1 MLEFLSANIGTVIV
15 FVVLAII
22 VGAIIYKMYRDKK
35 QGKSSCGCNC
45 GSCPMANE
53 CHK

>member
-1 MLEFLSANIGTVIV
+1 MVEFLSKNSGTIIV

-22 VGAIIYKMYRDKK
+22 VCVIIYKMYNDKK

>member
-1 MLEFLSANIGTVIV
+1 MLEFLSANIGTIIV
-15 FVVLAII
+15 FIALAVI

-35 QGKSSCGCNC
+35 QGKSSCGCSC
-45 GSCPMANE
+45 ASCPMANE